1 MHSACWRPSF
11 DRSAARPQLRLTTL
25 SATALTHVRF
35 RCTGTRTAAR
45 QCRTSIRRA
54 WSHDDRAIPCKRR
67 RFVSPAP
74 GRARSA
80 SCSLD
85 ACHVWWQHPS
95 QRSHHTGSCLHLE
108 SRWLPLTTAQ
118 LQQTNAID
126 PAWEATIA
134 TDRAQQHTLP
144 QQRPFSDSYAQG
156 KPPAK
161 RQKVIHEDSTP
172 SQVFSSLFRQAV
184 DNSNALPDGT
194 SFSGT
199 CLLARWYLST
209 LRALL
214 SVNPRW
220 RRLSSCHEI
229 GRGGQG
235 DCTGRAVPPPG
246 SERSAQLGGQQSR
259 LPAGT
264 LPAHATTH
272 SRRGTH
278 HLDDRHEH
286 EHEHEHEQHGIER
299 MMSERHLQRTVT
311 I

>member
-1 MHSACWRPSF
+1 MIEPYLANAAASYHQRQAER
-11 DRSAARPQLRLTTL
+11 DLRAARSTLATSGGSTRVSDLTTQ
-25 SATALTHVRF
+25 VRA
-35 RCTGTRTAAR
+35 CTSNLAG
-45 QCRTSIRRA
+45 CL
-54 WSHDDRAIPCKRR
+54 
-67 RFVSPAP
+67 SPA
-74 GRARSA
+74 
-80 SCSLD
+80 
-85 ACHVWWQHPS
+85 
-95 QRSHHTGSCLHLE
+95 
-108 SRWLPLTTAQ
+108 Q
-118 LQQTNAID
+118 LLQTNAID

-259 LPAGT
+259 LPAGA

-286 EHEHEHEQHGIER
+286 EHEQHGIER

>member
-1 MHSACWRPSF
+1 MIEPYLANAAASYHQRQAER
-11 DRSAARPQLRLTTL
+11 DLRAARSTLATSGGSTRVSDLTTQVRACTSNLAGCL
-25 SATALTHVRF
+25 SPQRNCSRPTPSILLGRRQSPPIERNNTRYRNSGRSLTRMRKASRLPSAKRSF
-35 RCTGTRTAAR
+35 TRT
-45 QCRTSIRRA
+45 RRHRKS
-54 WSHDDRAIPCKRR
+54 SHRSSDKQSTTRMRCQMVRA
-67 RFVSPAP
+67 
-74 GRARSA
+74 
-80 SCSLD
+80 
-85 ACHVWWQHPS
+85 S
-95 QRSHHTGSCLHLE
+95 Q
-108 SRWLPLTTAQ
+108 
-118 LQQTNAID
+118 
-126 PAWEATIA
+126 
-134 TDRAQQHTLP
+134 
-144 QQRPFSDSYAQG
+144 
-156 KPPAK
+156 
-161 RQKVIHEDSTP
+161 
-172 SQVFSSLFRQAV
+172 
-184 DNSNALPDGT
+184 ALA
-194 SFSGT
+194 
-199 CLLARWYLST
+199 CLLARRYLST

-286 EHEHEHEQHGIER
+286 EHEQHGIER